1 MAIIR
6 LTEKHRKRLKEYCIF
21 LSDTKRFNRTNF
33 NDFYTIV
40 RLIEIILD
48 DNEYDGDA
56 LVVEDVGQT
65 WENGLVQTYSHL
77 LNRVEK
83 FYVSAKNDI

>member
-1 MAIIR
+1 MAIIQ
-6 LTEKHRKRLKEYCIF
+6 LTENHRKRLKEYIGF
-21 LSDTKRFNRTNF
+21 LSDSKRFNRTTFGFLYNV
-33 NDFYTIV
+33 V

-56 LVVEDVGQT
+56 LVVEDI
-65 WENGLVQTYSHL
+65 GLLKEEGQTYSDL

-83 FYVSAKNDI
+83 LYTNMDDM